1 MILIGYVAV
10 MVIVA
15 VLAAIVGY
23 LAIRLGAMNAEIRR
37 TKQAIEQV
45 YTQLD
50 RRDIADERARK
61 QGGAV

>member
-23 LAIRLGAMNAEIRR
+23 LAIRLGTMNAEIRR
-37 TKQAIEQV
+37 TKQTIEQV

-50 RRDIADERARK
+50 RRDIAEERARK
-61 QGGAV
+61 HGGAV

>member
-37 TKQAIEQV
+37 TKQTIEQV

-50 RRDIADERARK
+50 RRDIAEDRARK
-61 QGGAV
+61 QGGSV

>member
-23 LAIRLGAMNAEIRR
+23 LAIRLGVMNAEIRR
-37 TKQAIEQV
+37 TKQTIEQV
-45 YTQLD
+45 YLRLD
-50 RRDIADERARK
+50 RRDIAEERARK